1 MQAAKTVLFMKQ
13 FTHIVQSPHGFH
25 ARPAGLLAKQAKT
38 YADTVITL
46 TKGDKSVRASQLLR
60 VLNLEIQP
68 GDAITVTV
76 EGAEEETAWNDM
88 QAFFALNL

>member
-1 MQAAKTVLFMKQ
+1 MRQ
-13 FTHIVQSPHGFH
+13 FTHIVQSPNGLH

-46 TKGDKSVRASQLLR
+46 TRGEKTVRASQLLR
-60 VLNLEIQP
+60 VLNLGIQQ
-68 GDAITVTV
+68 GDVVTVTI

-88 QAFFALNL
+88 RAFFALNL